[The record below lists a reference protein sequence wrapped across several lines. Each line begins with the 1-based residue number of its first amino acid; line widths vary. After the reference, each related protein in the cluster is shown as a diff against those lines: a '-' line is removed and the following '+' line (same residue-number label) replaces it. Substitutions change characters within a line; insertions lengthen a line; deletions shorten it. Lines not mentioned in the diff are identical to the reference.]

1 MKKLFKIKTPATIL
15 LVLLSCL
22 AFNTCTKDGNSH
34 NSNDN
39 PPPPPAP
46 KVSITQTP
54 LNILLPGDCTQS
66 FTITNT
72 GPKGS
77 MLTFTVADDGALG
90 GFLDFGNSGTNSD
103 TPVSYTLASGE
114 SNTIS
119 VIVNPNFVNA
129 KPSLIG
135 ATLVLNVYTPGAS
148 NYTKIPV
155 SVNIESV
162 DIIAPS
168 LIGTWSG
175 TWSGATKQLPAVPVS
190 GTWKMNITAV
200 DTAKST
206 VSGSITWAGNDAF
219 YSFSNDMP
227 GPNPDS
233 LVYYPV
239 NTTIP
244 LNAANASFTY
254 GNSPA
259 EPSNATCHGINFT
272 FDYNTNPNYA
282 VGFSAEFNTVTNTII
297 PGTGSFNSA
306 PAWGLTITLAPQSVG
321 TLTGSKQ

>member
-1 MKKLFKIKTPATIL
+1 MKILFKLKTPVIIL
-15 LVLLSCL
+15 LVSLAWFSINSCQ
-22 AFNTCTKDGNSH
+22 KSGSGHD
-34 NSNDN
+34 DN

-54 LNILLPGDCTQS
+54 LNILLPGNCTQS

-155 SVNIESV
+155 PVNIESN

-175 TWSGATKQLPAVPVS
+175 TWSGMTRQLPAVPVS

-200 DTAKST
+200 DTVKST
-206 VSGSITWAGNDAF
+206 LTGSITWTGNDAL
-219 YSFSNDMP
+219 YTFSNDMP
-227 GPNPDS
+227 GGNPDS
-233 LVYYPV
+233 LVYDPV
-239 NTTIP
+239 NITIP
-244 LNAANASFTY
+244 LNGSIASFTY

-259 EPSNATCHGINFT
+259 EPSNATCHGINFN
-272 FDYNTNPNYA
+272 FDYTTNPNYA
-282 VGFSAEFNTVTNTII
+282 LTFYAEFNTVTNTII
-297 PGTGSFNSA
+297 PGSGSFLSG
-306 PAWGLTITLAPQSVG
+306 PDWGLPITLGPQSVG
-321 TLTGSKQ
+321 SLIGSKQ